1 LKARFP
7 ARLSRL
13 AVLASVAALGLGLA
27 ACGRESNPPSAENDG
42 VYETAGNVTYQLQIS
57 RQLNQYSTE
66 DSNYV
71 KGVPLGQASITPA
84 QLWYGVFLWG
94 WNQTEVPQ
102 RTTDNFDIV
111 DTTGQHY
118 YPLPLNTTLNPW
130 AWTVRTLAP
139 NGTEPAPDT
148 PASWAPT
155 QGGLVL
161 FKLPD
166 TVYSNR
172 PLELEIRSSSGR
184 LEAHISLDL

>member
-1 LKARFP
+1 
-7 ARLSRL
+7 
-13 AVLASVAALGLGLA
+13 VAALALGLA

-71 KGVPLGQASITPA
+71 KGVPLGQSGLTPT

-94 WNQTEVPQ
+94 WNQTKVPV

-111 DTTGQHY
+111 DTTGQHF
-118 YPLPLNTTLNPW
+118 YPIPLNATLNPW
-130 AWTVRTLAP
+130 AWTARTLAP
-139 NGTEPAPDT
+139 NATEPAPDT
-148 PASWAPT
+148 PASWGPT

-172 PLELEIRSSSGR
+172 PILLEIRSPSGR

>member
-1 LKARFP
+1 M
-7 ARLSRL
+7 
-13 AVLASVAALGLGLA
+13 LASVAALGLGLA
-27 ACGRESNPPSAENDG
+27 GCGRESNPPSSENNG
-42 VYETAGNVTYQLQIS
+42 VYEMAGNVTYQLQVS

-71 KGVPLGQASITPA
+71 KGVPLGETSLTPS

-94 WNQTEVPQ
+94 WNQTKVPE

-111 DTTGQHY
+111 DTTGQHF
-118 YPLPLNTTLNPW
+118 YPIPLNTTLNPF

-139 NGTEPAPDT
+139 NATEPAPDT
-148 PASWAPT
+148 PASWGPT

-161 FKLPD
+161 FKLPE

-172 PLELEIRSSSGR
+172 PLELEIRSPSGR
-184 LEAHISLDL
+184 VEAHISLDL